1 MVSENTMRRRHLL
14 AAVPIVLAAPAVA
27 RAQPQPGGFPSRPV
41 TITVPFAAGGPT
53 DVIARLVAEG
63 MAKDLGQA
71 VVVENV
77 TGAGGTIAAARVAQ
91 ARPDGHTLLMH
102 HIGHAS
108 AATLYR
114 RLPYSV
120 TKGFAPLGLV
130 SDAAMTL
137 VARPDF
143 PAEDLAGYLAQIKRQ
158 GDRLNLA
165 HSGLGAANHLCGMLL
180 QHAAGAAMTPVVY
193 RGSAPAITELMAGRV
208 DVFCDQATNTVN
220 FIREGRIKAYAATLP
235 QRVPGLDLPTTAEA
249 GQPAL
254 LMSTWHGLYAPKD
267 TPPEVQERLATAIR
281 AALREERLRQRFA
294 ELVTQPASEE
304 RATPAFH
311 HRFLAEEVAR
321 WRPIIQ
327 AAGQYAD

>member
-1 MVSENTMRRRHLL
+1 MQRRMLL
-14 AAVPIVLAAPAVA
+14 AATMSALAAPAV
-27 RAQPQPGGFPSRPV
+27 RAQQQPFPNRPV
-41 TITVPFAAGGPT
+41 TVVVAFSAGGPT

-63 MAKDLGQA
+63 MGRDLGQP

-77 TGAGGTIAAARVAQ
+77 TGAGGTIGAGRVAQ
-91 ARPDGHTLLMH
+91 ARPDGHTLLIH

-114 RLPYSV
+114 KLPYSV
-120 TKGFAPLGLV
+120 TESFAPLGLV

-143 PAEDLAGYLAQIKRQ
+143 PASDLAGFMAEIKKQ
-158 GDRLNLA
+158 GDKLTLA

-180 QHAAGAAMTPVVY
+180 QHTAGTALTGVVF
-193 RGSAPAITELMAGRV
+193 RGSAPAITDMMAGRI
-208 DVFCDQATNTVN
+208 DVFCDQATNTAP
-220 FIREGRIKAYAATLP
+220 FLRDGRIKGYAVTLP
-235 QRVPGLDLPTTAEA
+235 ERVPGLDLPTTAEA
-249 GQPAL
+249 GQPSL
-254 LMSTWHGLYAPKD
+254 LMSTWHGLYAPKG
-267 TPPEVQERLATAIR
+267 TPPEVQERLSAAIR

-294 ELVTQPASEE
+294 ELVTAPAADE
-304 RATPAFH
+304 RATPAYH
-311 HRFLAEEVAR
+311 RRFLAEEVAR

>member
-1 MVSENTMRRRHLL
+1 MQRRMLL
-14 AAVPIVLAAPAVA
+14 AATMSALAAPAV
-27 RAQPQPGGFPSRPV
+27 RAQQPPFPNRP
-41 TITVPFAAGGPT
+41 ITVVVAFSAGGPT

-63 MAKDLGQA
+63 MGRDLGQP

-77 TGAGGTIAAARVAQ
+77 TGAGGTIGAGRVAQ
-91 ARPDGHTLLMH
+91 ARPDGHTLLIH

-114 RLPYSV
+114 KLPYSV
-120 TKGFAPLGLV
+120 TESFAPLGLV

-143 PAEDLAGYLAQIKRQ
+143 PASDLAGFMAEIKKQ
-158 GDRLNLA
+158 GDKLTLA

-180 QHAAGAAMTPVVY
+180 QHTAGTALTGVVF
-193 RGSAPAITELMAGRV
+193 RGSAPAITDMMAGRI
-208 DVFCDQATNTVN
+208 DVFCDQATNTAP
-220 FIREGRIKAYAATLP
+220 FLRDGRIKGYAETLP
-235 QRVPGLDLPTTAEA
+235 ERVPGLDLPTTAEA
-249 GQPAL
+249 GQPSL
-254 LMSTWHGLYAPKD
+254 LMSTWHGLYAPKG
-267 TPPEVQERLATAIR
+267 TPPEVQERLSAAIR

-294 ELVTQPASEE
+294 ELVTAPAADE
-304 RATPAFH
+304 RATPAYH
-311 HRFLAEEVAR
+311 RRFLAEEVAR

>member
-1 MVSENTMRRRHLL
+1 MTHIPRRALL
-14 AAVPIVLAAPAVA
+14 AAPLAAALAAPAS
-27 RAQPQPGGFPSRPV
+27 RAQGAFPSRPV
-41 TITVPFAAGGPT
+41 TVLVPFAAGGPT
-53 DVIARLVAEG
+53 DVITRLVAEG
-63 MAKDLGQA
+63 MGRDLGQP

-77 TGAGGTIAAARVAQ
+77 TGAGGTIAAGRVAS

-120 TKGFAPLGLV
+120 LESFAPLGLA

-143 PAEDLAGYLAQIKRQ
+143 PANDLAGFMAEIRQ
-158 GDRLNLA
+158 KGEALNLA

-180 QHAAGAAMTPVVY
+180 QSTAGAKLTGVVF
-193 RGSAPAITELMAGRV
+193 RGSAPAITDMMAGRI
-208 DVFCDQATNTVN
+208 DVFCDQATNPAT
-220 FIREGRIKAYAATLP
+220 FLREGRIKGYAVTLP

-249 GQPAL
+249 GEPSL
-254 LMSTWHGLYAPKD
+254 LMSTWHGLYAPKG
-267 TPPEVQERLATAIR
+267 TPEEVQERLS
-281 AALREERLRQRFA
+281 AALRSALAEERLRSRFA
-294 ELVTQPASEE
+294 DLVTEPASNE

-311 HRFLAEEVAR
+311 RRFLAEEVVR
-321 WRPIIQ
+321 WRPVIQ

>member
-1 MVSENTMRRRHLL
+1 MYRRTLL
-14 AAVPIVLAAPAVA
+14 AAIPFTLAAPAIW
-27 RAQPQPGGFPSRPV
+27 AQQPFPNRPV
-41 TITVPFAAGGPT
+41 TIIVPFAAGGPT
-53 DVIARLVAEG
+53 DVISRLVAEG
-63 MAKDLGQA
+63 MGKDLGQA

-91 ARPDGHTLLMH
+91 ARPDGHTLMMH

-120 TKGFAPLGLV
+120 TDSFAPLGIV

-143 PAEDLAGYLAQIKRQ
+143 PASDLNTYIAEIKRQ
-158 GDRLNLA
+158 GDKLNLA

-180 QHAAGAAMTPVVY
+180 QYTAGAAMTPVVY

-220 FIREGRIKAYAATLP
+220 FIREGRIKAYAVTLAQP
-235 QRVPGLDLPTTAEA
+235 VPGLDLPTTTEA
-249 GQPAL
+249 GQPSL
-254 LMSTWHGLYAPKD
+254 LMSTWHGLYAPKN
-267 TPPEVQERLATAIR
+267 TPSEIQERLAAAIR

-294 ELVTQPASEE
+294 ELVTEPATED

-311 HRFLAEEVAR
+311 RRFLAEEVAR

-327 AAGQYAD
+327 AANQYAD

>member
-1 MVSENTMRRRHLL
+1 MYRRTLL
-14 AAVPIVLAAPAVA
+14 AAIPFTLAAPAIW
-27 RAQPQPGGFPSRPV
+27 AQQPFPNRPV
-41 TITVPFAAGGPT
+41 TIIVPFAAGGPT
-53 DVIARLVAEG
+53 DVISRIVAEG
-63 MAKDLGQA
+63 MGKDLGQA

-91 ARPDGHTLLMH
+91 ARPDGHTLMMH

-120 TKGFAPLGLV
+120 TDSFAPLGIV

-137 VARPDF
+137 VARSDF
-143 PAEDLAGYLAQIKRQ
+143 PASDLNAYLAEIKRQ
-158 GDRLNLA
+158 GDKLNLA

-180 QHAAGAAMTPVVY
+180 QYTAGAAMTPVVY

-220 FIREGRIKAYAATLP
+220 FIREDRIKAYAVTLA
-235 QRVPGLDLPTTAEA
+235 QRVPGLDLPTTTEA
-249 GQPAL
+249 GQPSL
-254 LMSTWHGLYAPKD
+254 LMSTWHGLYAPKN
-267 TPPEVQERLATAIR
+267 TPSEIQERLAAAIR

-294 ELVTQPASEE
+294 ELVTEPATED

-311 HRFLAEEVAR
+311 RRFLAEEVAR

-327 AAGQYAD
+327 AANQYAD

>member
-1 MVSENTMRRRHLL
+1 MQRRMLL
-14 AAVPIVLAAPAVA
+14 AASMSALAAPAV
-27 RAQPQPGGFPSRPV
+27 RAQQPPFPNRPV
-41 TITVPFAAGGPT
+41 TVVVAFSAGGPT
-53 DVIARLVAEG
+53 DVVSRLVAEG
-63 MAKDLGQA
+63 MARDLGQP

-77 TGAGGTIAAARVAQ
+77 TGAGGTIAAGRVAQ

-120 TKGFAPLGLV
+120 LDSFAPLGLA

-143 PAEDLAGYLAQIKRQ
+143 PASDLAGFMAEIRRK
-158 GDRLNLA
+158 GEALNLA

-180 QHAAGAAMTPVVY
+180 QSTAGTKLTGVVF
-193 RGSAPAITELMAGRV
+193 RGSAPAITDMMAGRI
-208 DVFCDQATNTVN
+208 DVFCDQATNTAT
-220 FIREGRIKAYAATLP
+220 FLREGRIKGYAVTLP
-235 QRVPGLDLPTTAEA
+235 QRVPGLDLPTTADA
-249 GQPAL
+249 GEPSL
-254 LMSTWHGLYAPKD
+254 LMSTWHGLYAPRG
-267 TPPEVQERLATAIR
+267 TPPEVQERLSTAIR

-294 ELVTQPASEE
+294 ELVTAPAAEE
-304 RATPAFH
+304 RATPAY
-311 HRFLAEEVAR
+311 HRQFLAEEVAR

>member
-1 MVSENTMRRRHLL
+1 MRRRHLL
-14 AAVPIVLAAPAVA
+14 LAAAPVLLAAPDLAS
-27 RAQPQPGGFPSRPV
+27 AQGGGFPNRP
-41 TITVPFAAGGPT
+41 ITVVVPFAAGGPT
-53 DVIARLVAEG
+53 DLISRLVAEG

-77 TGAGGTIAAARVAQ
+77 TGAGGTIAAGRVAG
-91 ARPDGHTLLMH
+91 ARPDGHTLMMH

-114 RLPYSV
+114 KLPYSV
-120 TKGFAPLGLV
+120 TDSFAPLGLV

-143 PAEDLAGYLAQIKRQ
+143 PVSDLAGFMAEIKKQ
-158 GDRLNLA
+158 GDKLTLA

-180 QHAAGAAMTPVVY
+180 QHTAGTALTGVVF
-193 RGSAPAITELMAGRV
+193 RGSAPAITDMMAGRI
-208 DVFCDQATNTVN
+208 DVFCDQATNTAP
-220 FIREGRIKAYAATLP
+220 FLRDGRIKGYAETLP
-235 QRVPGLDLPTTAEA
+235 ERVPGLDLPTTAEA
-249 GQPAL
+249 GQPSL
-254 LMSTWHGLYAPKD
+254 LMSTWHGLYAPKG
-267 TPPEVQERLATAIR
+267 TPPEVQERLSAAIR

-294 ELVTQPASEE
+294 ELVTAPAADE
-304 RATPAFH
+304 RATPAYH
-311 HRFLAEEVAR
+311 RRFLAEEVAR